1 MAGTA
6 KAIRAPLYDIF
17 SKHDPSLAEREDNAN
32 SIAIGDGM
40 YNHQNKYTN
49 TAEFRHIR
57 CDITNIQNK
66 VITKK

>member
-6 KAIRAPLYDIF
+6 KAIRAPLCDIF
-17 SKHDPSLAEREDNAN
+17 SKHDPEVDKQDNAN